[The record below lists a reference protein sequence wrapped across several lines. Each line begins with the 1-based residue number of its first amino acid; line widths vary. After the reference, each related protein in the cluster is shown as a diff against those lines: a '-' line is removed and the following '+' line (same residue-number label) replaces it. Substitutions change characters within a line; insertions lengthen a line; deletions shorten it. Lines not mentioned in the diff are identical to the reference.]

1 MIQAP
6 LLQGSLRD
14 RRVKDNQRVRRRFFC
29 SAEVGKCAD
38 LILTRIDPLKEVP
51 QLADIVLVFRAG
63 HIVHDA

>member
-1 MIQAP
+1 
-6 LLQGSLRD
+6 
-14 RRVKDNQRVRRRFFC
+14 
-29 SAEVGKCAD
+29 